1 MGVMRRIF
9 GWIAL
14 VGIMVACNSS
24 TAPVLTADEQLVYDV
39 AIIDKYLSENR
50 IDAVKLDNGLRYTIE
65 QVGSGPFPTKDNCI
79 RIKYSAYIL
88 YEVESFNSNTTT
100 GYKAPLKQLISG
112 VQIMLKLMQ
121 VGGKAT
127 VYIPSGLAY
136 KTQRQPSSPVPPNTI
151 LKYELELVEIGE
163 YNALGSYCY

>member
-1 MGVMRRIF
+1 MRRIF
-9 GWIAL
+9 GWTAFVFIL
-14 VGIMVACNSS
+14 VACNSS
-24 TAPVLTADEQLVYDV
+24 STPVLTADEQLAYDIG
-39 AIIDKYLSENR
+39 IIDKYLTENR
-50 IDAVKLDNGLRYTIE
+50 IDAVKLDSGIRYTIE
-65 QVGSGPFPTKDNCI
+65 QTGTGPFPTKDNCI

-88 YEVESFNSNTTT
+88 YEVEAFNTNTTT
-100 GYKAPLKQLISG
+100 GYKAPLKGLISG

-136 KTQRQPSSPVPPNTI
+136 KTQRQPTSPVPPNTI
-151 LKYELELVEIGE
+151 LKYELELVEIGQ